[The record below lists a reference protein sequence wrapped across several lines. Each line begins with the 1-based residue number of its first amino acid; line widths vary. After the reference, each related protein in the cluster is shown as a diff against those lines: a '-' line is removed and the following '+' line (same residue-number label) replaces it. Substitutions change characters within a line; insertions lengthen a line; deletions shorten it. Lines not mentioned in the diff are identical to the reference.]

1 MSTRILVV
9 GALAVCLSLPAVA
22 DVSAAR
28 AAMAQYKA
36 EMQLAGEAASKN
48 DAKGAASH
56 EDSARKYLK
65 EACDQFATAD
75 AGESDDVSVL
85 RDYAGACLLN
95 DDYDL
100 AAAALERATEIEPG
114 DAGLWV
120 SLGYALTELGAK
132 RANDAA
138 GAFHKAIGL
147 NPGAD
152 TVAGAYVGL
161 GEVYR
166 RQSLHE
172 LARESYQKALE
183 AKPDLRAAKL
193 AMAAARVRDGEVL
206 EASNDLDALGAM
218 SNEEAGLLG
227 TLLSES
233 LQAFDSARLVFPE
246 THEHHLA
253 YAKLL
258 LRAGKVSQALGA
270 AERAA
275 ALGPGDY
282 VTWNM
287 VGGLSRQGG
296 NVKRAKEAY
305 TKSLEINPDQPR
317 TREALQALGS

>member
-1 MSTRILVV
+1 MSIRVFIFV
-9 GALAVCLSLPAVA
+9 ALAVCLSLPAAA

-28 AAMAQYKA
+28 AAMAQYKT
-36 EMQLAGEAASKN
+36 EMQLAAEAASKN
-48 DAKGAASH
+48 DGKGAGSH
-56 EDSARKYLK
+56 EESARKYLK
-65 EACDQFATAD
+65 EACDQFAAGD

-85 RDYAGACLLN
+85 RDYAVACLKN

-100 AAAALERATEIEPG
+100 SASALERATKIEPG
-114 DAGLWV
+114 DASLWA
-120 SLGYALTELGAK
+120 SLGYALTELGPT
-132 RANDAA
+132 RANEAA
-138 GAFHKAIGL
+138 AAFHKAMGL
-147 NPGAD
+147 NPPAE

-166 RQSLHE
+166 RQSLHV
-172 LARESYQKALE
+172 LARESYQKALD

-193 AMAAARVRDGEVL
+193 AMAAARVCDGEVL
-206 EASNDLDALGAM
+206 EASNDIDALGAM
-218 SNEEAGLLG
+218 SNQEAALLG

-233 LQAFDSARLVFPE
+233 MQAFEAARLTFPE

-258 LRAGKVSQALGA
+258 LRAGKNSQALSA

-287 VGGLSRQGG
+287 VGGLSRQAG

-305 TKSLEINPDQPR
+305 TKSLDINPDQPR
-317 TREALQALGS
+317 TKEALQAMGS

>member
-1 MSTRILVV
+1 MSIRVLVF
-9 GALAVCLSLPAVA
+9 GALAVCLPLPAVA

-36 EMQLAGEAASKN
+36 EMQAVADAASKN
-48 DAKGAASH
+48 DAKSAVSH

-65 EACDQFATAD
+65 EACDQFAA
-75 AGESDDVSVL
+75 AGAGKSDDVSVL
-85 RDYAGACLLN
+85 RDYAGACLKN

-100 AAAALERATEIEPG
+100 AAAALERATKIEPG
-114 DAGLWV
+114 NASLWE

-132 RANDAA
+132 RANEAA
-138 GAFHKAIGL
+138 AAFRKAIEL
-147 NPGAD
+147 KAD
-152 TVAGAYVGL
+152 ADMVAGAYVGL

-166 RQSLHE
+166 RQSLHA
-172 LARESYQKALE
+172 LARDSYQKALD
-183 AKPDLRAAKL
+183 AKPDMRAAKL

-206 EASNDLDALGAM
+206 EASNDLDAMGAM
-218 SNEEAGLLG
+218 TNEEAGLLG

-233 LQAFDSARLVFPE
+233 MQAFEAARLVFPE

-258 LRAGKVSQALGA
+258 LRAGKNAQALGA
-270 AERAA
+270 AERSA

-287 VGGLSRQGG
+287 VGGLSRQTG

-305 TKSLEINPDQPR
+305 AKSLEINPDQPR
-317 TREALQALGS
+317 TQEAIKALGP

>member
-1 MSTRILVV
+1 MKNLIACL
-9 GALAVCLSLPAVA
+9 GIIFLSLPAVA

-36 EMQLAGEAASKN
+36 EMQAATEAASKN
-48 DAKGAASH
+48 DARSGASH
-56 EDSARKYLK
+56 EESARKYLK
-65 EACDQFATAD
+65 EACAQFAAAD
-75 AGESDDVSVL
+75 AGKSDDVSVL
-85 RDYAGACLLN
+85 RDYADACVNN

-100 AAAALERATEIEPG
+100 AASALERATRIEPG
-114 DAGLWV
+114 DASLLV

-132 RANDAA
+132 RASDAA
-138 GAFHKAIGL
+138 AAFRKAIGL
-147 NPGAD
+147 NPAVE

-166 RQSLHE
+166 QQSLHA
-172 LARESYQKALE
+172 LARESYEKALE
-183 AKPDLRAAKL
+183 AKPDMRAAKL
-193 AMAAARVRDGEVL
+193 AIAAARVRDGEVI

-218 SNEEAGLLG
+218 SNEEAGLVG
-227 TLLSES
+227 KLLPES
-233 LQAFDSARLVFPE
+233 LRAFESARLIFPE

-258 LRAGKVSQALGA
+258 LRAGKNAQALGA

-287 VGGLSRQGG
+287 VGGLSRQMG
-296 NVKRAKEAY
+296 NVARAKEAY
-305 TKSLEINPDQPR
+305 EKSLEVNPDQPR
-317 TREALQALGS
+317 TQEALKSLGI